1 MVLGTQDKGC
11 IFSGKEQLV
20 RANRNTATE
29 LKGWRN
35 IAIFER
41 HKQRDFMAE
50 QQTEYYSIED
60 YLALEAQAEERHEY
74 EAGRIHAMSGGSIH
88 HSLIGTNITNSLY
101 NKLEGSSCLV
111 LNGDARLWIDHAHSF
126 VYPDA
131 MVICGKI
138 QAAEED
144 PNAVVN
150 PVLIVEVLSKST
162 VGYDRGDK
170 FHKYCSL
177 PSFQEYVLIDQDKPV
192 VDVLF
197 REEPGYWKMTTA
209 IGLDKSISL
218 ASLGFDIPLSAI
230 YRNVQDL
237 GEPIF

>member
-1 MVLGTQDKGC
+1 MLLGTQDKGC
-11 IFSGKEQLV
+11 IFSGMGQLV
-20 RANRNTATE
+20 WANRNAATE

-35 IAIFER
+35 ITIFER
-41 HKQRDFMAE
+41 HKWSNFMAE

-74 EAGRIHAMSGGSIH
+74 EAGRIQAMSGGSIH

-177 PSFQEYVLIDQDKPV
+177 PSFQEYLLIDQDKPV

-197 REEPGYWKMTTA
+197 REEPGYWKVTTA
-209 IGLDKSISL
+209 IGLDQSISL

>member
-1 MVLGTQDKGC
+1 
-11 IFSGKEQLV
+11 
-20 RANRNTATE
+20 
-29 LKGWRN
+29 
-35 IAIFER
+35 
-41 HKQRDFMAE
+41 MAE
-50 QQTEYYSIED
+50 QQTEYYSIEE

-74 EAGRIHAMSGGSIH
+74 EAGRIHAMSGGSIN
-88 HSLIGTNITNSLY
+88 HSIMGGNIITALNNSLKDS
-101 NKLEGSSCLV
+101 NCIA
-111 LNGDARLWIDHAHSF
+111 LNGDACLWIDHAHSF

-131 MVICGKI
+131 MVICGEI
-138 QAAEED
+138 QAAEKD
-144 PNAVVN
+144 PHAVVN

-177 PSFQEYVLIDQDKPV
+177 PSFQEYVLIDQHKPV

-197 REEPGYWKMTTA
+197 REPGYWKVTTT

-218 ASLGFDIPLSAI
+218 GSLGFDIPLSAI

>member
-1 MVLGTQDKGC
+1 
-11 IFSGKEQLV
+11 
-20 RANRNTATE
+20 
-29 LKGWRN
+29 
-35 IAIFER
+35 
-41 HKQRDFMAE
+41 MAE

-74 EAGRIHAMSGGSIH
+74 EAGRIHAMSGGSIN
-88 HSLIGTNITNSLY
+88 HSIIGGNIITALNNSLKDS
-101 NKLEGSSCLV
+101 NCIA

-131 MVICGKI
+131 MVVCGEI

-144 PNAVVN
+144 PHAVVN

-177 PSFQEYVLIDQDKPV
+177 PSFQEYVLIDQRQPV

-209 IGLDKSISL
+209 IGLDQSISL
-218 ASLGFDIPLSAI
+218 GSLGFDIPLSAI

>member
-1 MVLGTQDKGC
+1 MLLGTQDKGC
-11 IFSGKEQLV
+11 IFSGMGQLV
-20 RANRNTATE
+20 WANRNAATE

-35 IAIFER
+35 ITIFER
-41 HKQRDFMAE
+41 HKWSNFMAE

-74 EAGRIHAMSGGSIH
+74 EAGRIQAMSGGSIH

-177 PSFQEYVLIDQDKPV
+177 PSFQEYLLIDQDKPV

-197 REEPGYWKMTTA
+197 REEPGYWKVTTA
-209 IGLDKSISL
+209 IGLDQSISL
-218 ASLGFDIPLSAI
+218 ASLGSDSRFSDIK
-230 YRNVQDL
+230 V
-237 GEPIF
+237 